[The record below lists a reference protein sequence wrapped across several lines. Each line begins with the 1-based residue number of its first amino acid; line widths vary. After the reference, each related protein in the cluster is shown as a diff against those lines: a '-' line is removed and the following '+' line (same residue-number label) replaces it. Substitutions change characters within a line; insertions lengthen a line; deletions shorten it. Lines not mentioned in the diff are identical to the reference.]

1 MSAVPDEA
9 DAGVAGVL
17 DTSDAGPLVVRGS
30 ALRVAAYVGGLLV
43 GLASTPLVVRHL
55 GATNF
60 GRYTTVASL
69 IFIVTALTEG
79 GLAALGLREYSTGG
93 PEVRRNLIRNL
104 LGLRI
109 ILVAVATV
117 LATGFAILVGYTHT
131 MVLGTLLL
139 SAGLLLMALAH
150 TLGIDLAA
158 RLRLGW
164 VSALEFVRQV
174 LTAAGMI
181 TLVVLGA
188 ALLPFFVVAPVTA
201 AIVLVLTIAV
211 IDRSV
216 PLLPAFSRDEQIALL
231 RKTVVYAA
239 ATALGVLYFQL
250 AMILTSLV
258 TGDRETGYFAVSFRI
273 IDLAN
278 GVPWLLATSAFPL
291 IARAAQTDG
300 ERLRY
305 GLSRMTEVAL
315 VAGVAVTLATTI
327 GAPFAIDVVAG
338 HGFEPSVDA
347 LRIMGFAAPATFLIA
362 TIAYAL
368 LAIDAQRRML
378 IANAIAVVVMLIATP
393 LLAKSHG
400 ATGAAIGAVGTEWV
414 LCIAY
419 VVALGRERAEL
430 RLSLANLPRILFAAA
445 VPAVLAIV
453 LPLPSVVE
461 AVGAVAIFMA
471 LALVLHVIPDEAF
484 DLLPSRLR
492 PRRLR

>member
-1 MSAVPDEA
+1 MNVVPDEA
-9 DAGVAGVL
+9 GAGVL
-17 DTSDAGPLVVRGS
+17 DTPEAGPRVVRGS

-43 GLASTPLVVRHL
+43 GLVSTPLVVRHL
-55 GATNF
+55 GAIDF
-60 GRYTTVASL
+60 GRYATVTSL

-79 GLAALGLREYSTGG
+79 GLAALGLREYSTGDLQT
-93 PEVRRNLIRNL
+93 RRDLIRNL
-104 LGLRI
+104 LGLRLL
-109 ILVAVATV
+109 LVAAATV
-117 LATGFAILVGYTHT
+117 LATGFAMVAGYTHA

-139 SAGLLLMALAH
+139 SGSLLLMAIAH
-150 TLGIDLAA
+150 TLGIDLSA

-174 LTAAGMI
+174 ATALGMI
-181 TLVVLGA
+181 ALVVAGA
-188 ALLPFFVVAPVTA
+188 SLLPFYAVAPVTA
-201 AIVLVLTIAV
+201 AIVLVMTLAV
-211 IDRSV
+211 IDPSV
-216 PLLPAFSRDEQIALL
+216 PRLPAFSRADQGALL
-231 RKTVVYAA
+231 RKTMVYAA

-258 TGDRETGYFAVSFRI
+258 TSAHETGYFGVSFRI
-273 IDLAN
+273 VELAN
-278 GVPWLLATSAFPL
+278 GVPWLLSTTAFPL
-291 IARAAQTDG
+291 IARAAQTDS

-315 VAGVAVTLATTI
+315 VAGVAVALGITI

-338 HGFEPSVDA
+338 NGFGPSVDA
-347 LRIMGFAAPATFLIA
+347 LRILGFASPATFMIA

-378 IANAIAVVVMLIATP
+378 IANGIAVAVMLIATP
-393 LLAKSHG
+393 LLADSHG

-419 VVALGRERAEL
+419 VIALGRERSEL
-430 RLSLANLPRILFAAA
+430 RLSLAHLPRLAVAVA

-461 AVGAVAIFMA
+461 AAGAVTIFMLLA
-471 LALVLHVIPDEAF
+471 LALHLIPDEAF
-484 DLLPSRLR
+484 DLVPRPLRPKRLR
-492 PRRLR
+492 

>member
-1 MSAVPDEA
+1 VNVVPEE
-9 DAGVAGVL
+9 GVAGVL
-17 DTSDAGPLVVRGS
+17 DTSEAGPRVVRGS

-60 GRYTTVASL
+60 GRYATVTSL
-69 IFIVTALTEG
+69 IFIATALTEG
-79 GLAALGLREYSTGG
+79 GLAALGLREYSTGDAQ
-93 PEVRRNLIRNL
+93 VRRGLIANL

-109 ILVAVATV
+109 VLVAIATV
-117 LATGFAILVGYTHT
+117 LATTFAIVAGYTHT
-131 MVLGTLLL
+131 MVVGTLLL
-139 SAGLLLMALAH
+139 SAGLLLIAYAH
-150 TLGIDLAA
+150 TLGIDLSA

-164 VSALEFVRQV
+164 VSALEFTRQV
-174 LTAAGMI
+174 ATAIGMI
-181 TLVVLGA
+181 ALVVAGA
-188 ALLPFFVVAPVTA
+188 ALLPFFVVAPATA
-201 AIVLVLTIAV
+201 ALVLAMTV
-211 IDRSV
+211 VVVDRSV
-216 PLLPAFSRDEQIALL
+216 PLWPAFAPAEQLALL

-250 AMILTSLV
+250 ALILTSLV
-258 TGDRETGYFAVSFRI
+258 TSAHETGYFSVSFRI
-273 IDLAN
+273 IDLVN

-315 VAGVAVTLATTI
+315 VAGVGITLATTI

-378 IANAIAVVVMLIATP
+378 IANGIAVAVMLVATP
-393 LLAKSHG
+393 LLASAHG

-419 VVALGRERAEL
+419 AVALARERPEL
-430 RLSLANLPRILFAAA
+430 RVSLTNLPRILFAGAL
-445 VPAVLAIV
+445 PAVLAIV
-453 LPLPSVVE
+453 LSLPSVVE
-461 AVGAVAIFMA
+461 ALMAVAIYTV
-471 LALVLHVIPDEAF
+471 LVLVLHVVPDEAF
-484 DLLPSRLR
+484 DLLPRRLR